1 MDKKKS
7 IETLACN
14 TTIINSIKKNRN
26 MESVKKV
33 YDFLEDAKTFYLAT
47 MDGDQPRVRPYGAML
62 FFEGKIYIMA
72 FGKTNATRQIA
83 TNNKAEI
90 CAFKGRTL
98 RIECNLVEDNRPEV
112 GKALVDKMPVLKP
125 ALGENGENGVMYY
138 LANATANFFKMMEL
152 DETIK
157 F

>member
-1 MDKKKS
+1 
-7 IETLACN
+7 
-14 TTIINSIKKNRN
+14 

-33 YDFLEDAKTFYLAT
+33 FDFLEKAGTFYLAT
-47 MDGDQPRVRPYGAML
+47 VEDGQPRVRPYGAML
-62 FFEGKIYIMA
+62 FFEDKIYIMA

-83 TNNKAEI
+83 ANPKAEI
-90 CAFKGRTL
+90 CAFKGQTL
-98 RIECNLVEDNRPEV
+98 RIECELVEDNRPEV

-138 LANATANFFKMMEL
+138 LKNAKADFFKMMEL
-152 DETIK
+152 EESVT

>member
-1 MDKKKS
+1 
-7 IETLACN
+7 
-14 TTIINSIKKNRN
+14 
-26 MESVKKV
+26 MEGIKKV

-47 MDGDQPRVRPYGAML
+47 VEGDQPRVRPYGAML
-62 FFEGKIYIMA
+62 YFEGKIYIMA

-83 TNNKAEI
+83 ANQKSEI
-90 CAFKGRTL
+90 CAFKGKTL
-98 RIECNLVEDNRPEV
+98 RIECKLVEDNRPEV
-112 GKALVDKMPVLKP
+112 GKALVEKMPVLKP

-138 LANATANFFKMMEL
+138 LSDATATFFKMMEL

>member
-1 MDKKKS
+1 MD
-7 IETLACN
+7 
-14 TTIINSIKKNRN
+14 
-26 MESVKKV
+26 SVKKV

-47 MDGDQPRVRPYGAML
+47 VEGDQPRVRPYGAML
-62 FFEGKIYIMA
+62 YYEDKIYIMA

-83 TNNKAEI
+83 SNQKAEI
-90 CAFKGRTL
+90 CAFKGLTL
-98 RIECNLVEDNRPEV
+98 RIECTLVEDNRKEV

-138 LANATANFFKMMEL
+138 LKDATASFFKMMEL
-152 DETIK
+152 TETIR

>member
-1 MDKKKS
+1 
-7 IETLACN
+7 
-14 TTIINSIKKNRN
+14 

-90 CAFKGRTL
+90 CAFKNGTWIRVAG
-98 RIECNLVEDNRPEV
+98 ELVDDNRVEAKKSMLDAYPSLRAMYDPEDENTEV
-112 GKALVDKMPVLKP
+112 LYFKNAKATFSSF
-125 ALGENGENGVMYY
+125 
-138 LANATANFFKMMEL
+138 TAAP
-152 DETIK
+152 ETVE